1 MAVEQFQIAIS
12 PGEFIDKLTILEI
25 KKKHILAPEKLA
37 NIEHELCV
45 LTDMLADQLQES
57 DRVSELRAALQQVNQ
72 ALWNIEDS
80 IRDCERENNF
90 GEEFIELA
98 RSVYRQNDKR
108 ADIKMQINKALG
120 SILVEEKSYQ
130 PYD

>member
-25 KKKHILAPEKLA
+25 KKKHILEPKKLA

-45 LTDMLADQLQES
+45 LTGMLADQLQENDS
-57 DRVSELRAALQQVNQ
+57 ISELRDALKQINQ
-72 ALWNIEDS
+72 ALWTIEDS